1 MKIFVSSLITGME
14 PFRAAAKAAIE
25 ELGHAPVMAED
36 FVPGPRSPQVACLSG
51 VREAA
56 LTLLLLGGEY
66 GARQQSGV
74 SATEEEFREAREAR
88 PVIAFVQNGVA
99 QGADQAA
106 FVKDV
111 QGWSGGYFRGAFDDP
126 DDLRRKIVRALHEWE
141 LSIAA
146 SPVDHQGLSAAAR
159 ALMPVEQRGRM
170 ASGGPVVVMGI
181 ASGPSHAILR
191 PSEIEDVA
199 FGDKVLKEAM
209 FGGNRI
215 FDSRAGSDTRLDGG
229 SLVIF
234 QDRGAELLVDP
245 QGTLRMRMPIPK
257 ANDAHFGVSAII
269 EEDVRGILLRGFG
282 FAEWL
287 LGEIDPTQRLTHSAP
302 AVAIDGASVHA
313 WRTRRQHDASPNR
326 MTMRMQTDD
335 LGPVLLSPPVRP
347 RAALRFDAERMVEDF
362 LTLLARAYRTE

>member
-14 PFRAAAKAAIE
+14 PFRAAAKAAIG
-25 ELGHAPVMAED
+25 ELGHTAVMAED

-56 LTLLLLGGEY
+56 LTLLILGGEY
-66 GARQQSGV
+66 GVRQQSGI

-99 QGADQAA
+99 QSADQAA

-141 LSIAA
+141 LSIASA
-146 SPVDHQGLSAAAR
+146 PVDQQGLSAAAR
-159 ALMPVEQRGRM
+159 ALMPVEPRGRIT
-170 ASGGPVVVMGI
+170 SGGPFVIMGI

-191 PSEIEDVA
+191 PSEIEAVSLR
-199 FGDKVLKEAM
+199 DKLLKEAM
-209 FGGNRI
+209 FGDNRI
-215 FDSRAGSDTRLDGG
+215 FDSRAGSDTRLDEGA
-229 SLVIF
+229 LVVF
-234 QDRGAELLVDP
+234 QDRGAELLINP
-245 QGTLRMRMPIPK
+245 QGTLRMRMPIPD
-257 ANDAHFGVSAII
+257 ANGARHGVSAII
-269 EEDVRGILLRGFG
+269 EEDVRTILRRGFG

-313 WRTRRQHDASPNR
+313 WRTRRQQDASPDR
-326 MTMRMQTDD
+326 MTMRMQTEDP
-335 LGPVLLSPPVRP
+335 GPILLSPPVRP
-347 RAALRFDAERMVEDF
+347 RTALRFDAERMVEDF